1 MRTQNEM
8 KQMVLPL
15 LKTKSKVYRKVKK
28 IFARRAKGRE
38 TIITITHDGKETTN
52 KAKPGDYIVKNQTE
66 AGEEYILKPQKFR
79 SRYNYSKR
87 SKAGYSEYEP
97 TGRIYAIE
105 VNRRLLKKFNVK
117 SRFYFEASW
126 GSKMVVK
133 EKDFL
138 ACPVGEE
145 EVYRI
150 ARKEFFE
157 TYQLDA
163 KA

>member
-1 MRTQNEM
+1 MHSQNEM

-15 LKTKSKVYRKVKK
+15 LKSSGKVYQKIKKV
-28 IFARRAKGRE
+28 FARKAKSVE
-38 TIITITHDGKETTN
+38 QITTTTSDGKETIN
-52 KAKPGDYIVKNQTE
+52 QAKAGDFIVKNQTD
-66 AGEEYILKPQKFR
+66 AGEEYVLTPLKFR
-79 SRYNYSKR
+79 SRYVYKKR
-87 SKAGYSEYEP
+87 SKAGFSEYEP

-105 VNRRLLKKFNVK
+105 VNKRLLKKFGVK
-117 SRFYFEASW
+117 LRFYFEADW

-138 ACPVGEE
+138 ACPFGGE

-157 TYQLDA
+157 TYRVE
-163 KA
+163 

>member
-1 MRTQNEM
+1 MHSQDKM

-15 LKTKSKVYRKVKK
+15 LKSRGHTYQKIKKV
-28 IFARRAKGRE
+28 FARKAKNVERIITTTSDGRE
-38 TIITITHDGKETTN
+38 TIN
-52 KAKPGDYIVKNQTE
+52 SAKPGDYIVKNQTG
-66 AGEEYILKPQKFR
+66 ASEEYVLTPSKFR
-79 SRYNYSKR
+79 TRYVYKKR
-87 SKAGYSEYEP
+87 SKAGFSEYEP

-105 VNRRLLKKFNVK
+105 VNKRLLKKFGVK
-117 SRFYFEASW
+117 LRFYFEADW

-138 ACPVGEE
+138 ACPVGGE

-157 TYQLDA
+157 TYRA
-163 KA
+163 E